1 MIANIVWDE
10 PKRRRNVETHGL
22 DFVDARD
29 RFVWDGALI
38 LPTYP
43 SRHGTPRFA
52 ATGYLDGD
60 LVTLVFAP
68 LGTEALSFISLRPA
82 SRRERRGYDEAED

>member
-1 MIANIVWDE
+1 MNVVWDE
-10 PKRRRNVETHGL
+10 PKRRQNIGTHGL
-22 DFVDARD
+22 DFADARE
-29 RFVWDGALI
+29 RFEWGEALI

-43 SRHGTPRFA
+43 GRHGAARLA

-82 SRRERRGYDEAED
+82 SRRERRRYDEAQT

>member
-1 MIANIVWDE
+1 MNVVWDE
-10 PKRRRNVETHGL
+10 PKRSRNVETHGL
-22 DFVDARD
+22 DFADARD
-29 RFVWDGALI
+29 RFAWAGALI
-38 LPTYP
+38 LPTHP
-43 SRHGTPRFA
+43 GRHGTPRLT

-82 SRRERRGYDEAED
+82 SRRERRRYDDAET